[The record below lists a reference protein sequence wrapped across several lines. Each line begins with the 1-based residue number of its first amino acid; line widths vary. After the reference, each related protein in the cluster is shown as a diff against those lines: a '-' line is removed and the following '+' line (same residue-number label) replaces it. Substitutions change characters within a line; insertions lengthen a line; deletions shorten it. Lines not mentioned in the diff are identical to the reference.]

1 MQLSEEMVGI
11 TAAKNELPR
20 RVKALTSGAV
30 ERVVI
35 MRQNSPVAV
44 IVTAA
49 EYDRMRQLQNEI
61 EDLQDRLAVLEAD
74 KADNGV
80 RISLDAIE
88 AEYEGN

>member
-49 EYDRMRQLQNEI
+49 EYDRMRQLQNENEAL
-61 EDLQDRLAVLEAD
+61 EDEIAVLKAEH
-74 KADNGV
+74 ADNGV
-80 RISLDAIE
+80 RISLDDVE
-88 AEYEGN
+88 AKYGND